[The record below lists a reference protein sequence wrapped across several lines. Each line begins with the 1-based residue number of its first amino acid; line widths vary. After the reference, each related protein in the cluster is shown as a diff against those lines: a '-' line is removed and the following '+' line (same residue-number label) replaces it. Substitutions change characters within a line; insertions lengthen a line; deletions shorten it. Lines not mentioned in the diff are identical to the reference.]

1 MTINRIVSLF
11 HVCARGFHVNEV
23 NRYFYH
29 FHQRFPAEYLFAHI
43 SELNIWFKKGNY
55 LKKNLSILFI
65 TEPLKESVHR
75 FVSLA
80 IYMYIECLK
89 MPNPKGNWEGKDLRK
104 LFLSY
109 MYYEKSYFIFYEKH
123 NQEQQTSLFKKT
135 SNTPSLLCLQRWLL
149 RSKNERSFIC
159 FW

>member
-1 MTINRIVSLF
+1 M
-11 HVCARGFHVNEV
+11 CARGFHVNEV
-23 NRYFYH
+23 NRSFYH
-29 FHQRFPAEYLFAHI
+29 FHQRFPAEFLFAHL

-65 TEPLKESVHR
+65 TEPLKERVHW

-80 IYMYIECLK
+80 IYMYIACLK

-123 NQEQQTSLFKKT
+123 NQEQQTSLFKENKQHPEFT
-135 SNTPSLLCLQRWLL
+135 LFATMAPPF
-149 RSKNERSFIC
+149 KK
-159 FW
+159 

>member
-1 MTINRIVSLF
+1 M
-11 HVCARGFHVNEV
+11 NEV
-23 NRYFYH
+23 NRSFYH

-65 TEPLKESVHR
+65 TEPLKESAHR

-104 LFLSY
+104 LLLSY

-123 NQEQQTSLFKKT
+123 NQEQQT
-135 SNTPSLLCLQRWLL
+135 
-149 RSKNERSFIC
+149 
-159 FW
+159 